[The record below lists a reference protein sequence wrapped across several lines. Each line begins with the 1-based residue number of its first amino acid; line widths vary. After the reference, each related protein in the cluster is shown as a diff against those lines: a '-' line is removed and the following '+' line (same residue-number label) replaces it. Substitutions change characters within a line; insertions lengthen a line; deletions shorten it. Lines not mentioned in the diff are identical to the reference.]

1 MKICISI
8 RKTETGWYT
17 AVCPQL
23 PGCLSRGQTCAEA
36 VVRIEDAIRG
46 YFAAV
51 GDFVPENVEHE
62 LVGAEVGQA
71 SSES

>member
-1 MKICISI
+1 MKICITI
-8 RKTETGWYT
+8 RKSEAGWYT

-23 PGCLSRGQTCAEA
+23 PGCLSRGQTCSEA
-36 VVRIEDAIRG
+36 VVKIEEAIRG

-62 LVGAEVGQA
+62 LIEAEAGEEAA
-71 SSES
+71 S